1 MAAPS
6 RNVTKASSLAGA
18 ECRRLIVGISG
29 ASGIIYGVRLLE
41 VLRAADI
48 ETHLV
53 MSKSAEVTL
62 AYETDLKVAA
72 VKALA
77 HVVYSNTDMAAAIS
91 SGSFKT
97 CGMIVAPCSIRTV
110 SEIAT
115 GVTSSLISRA
125 ADVVLK
131 ERRRLVLMVRESP
144 LHTGHLRTLT
154 QASECG
160 AIIAPPLPGFYSRPG
175 SIAELVDH
183 TVGRVLDLFD
193 LDVGLVRRWG
203 ETSDSAQSLRAGQ
216 RRAIRGRGRTKGK
229 KT

>member
-1 MAAPS
+1 MTS
-6 RNVTKASSLAGA
+6 RSRSIAKTRSPDAGPY
-18 ECRRLIVGISG
+18 RLIVGISG
-29 ASGIIYGVRLLE
+29 ASGIVYGVRMLQ
-41 VLRAADI
+41 VLRDAGV

-62 AYETDLKVAA
+62 AYETNLKVAT

-77 HVVYSNTDMAAAIS
+77 HTVYANTDMAAAIS

-97 CGMIVAPCSIRTV
+97 SGMVIAPCSIRTV

-115 GVTSSLISRA
+115 GVTSSLLSRA

-154 QASECG
+154 QASEIG
-160 AIIAPPLPGFYSRPG
+160 AIIAPPLPGFYAKPE
-175 SIAELVDH
+175 SIEDLVDH

-193 LDVGLVRRWG
+193 LDLGLVRRWG
-203 ETSDSAQSLRAGQ
+203 EPRDHSPTVKSRSP
-216 RRAIRGRGRTKGK
+216 RRER
-229 KT
+229 

>member
-1 MAAPS
+1 MPKSARSAIEKTDRQPQGG
-6 RNVTKASSLAGA
+6 NN
-18 ECRRLIVGISG
+18 RLIVGITG

-41 VLRAADI
+41 VLRQAGV
-48 ETHLV
+48 ETHLI

-62 AYETDLKVAA
+62 AYETKLKVKD

-77 HVVYSNTDMAAAIS
+77 HVVYANTDIAAAVS

-97 CGMIVAPCSIRTV
+97 RGMIVAPCSIRTV

-115 GVTSSLISRA
+115 GVTSSLMSRA

-154 QASECG
+154 LASEIG
-160 AIIAPPLPGFYSRPG
+160 AIIAPPLPGFYTMPKT
-175 SIAELVDH
+175 IDDIVDH
-183 TVGRVLDLFD
+183 TVGRALDLFD
-193 LDVGLVRRWG
+193 LDVGLVKRWR
-203 ETSDSAQSLRAGQ
+203 EERP
-216 RRAIRGRGRTKGK
+216 
-229 KT
+229 